1 MAHSPARILMPGQ
14 PDTAPGPLEQALA
27 ALGHAPLRL
36 TYEAAVAWLAQ
47 DDAALLALDAA
58 SAAAPDLA
66 ARIAALRAGLKHTPL
81 IVLAPPASGPDF
93 ADAAYAAGALDVLS
107 WPLWLR
113 ALRAKLDFVMQTQQQ
128 HGPAAH
134 GRQARQA
141 EEQLRQS
148 EERYRTLF
156 DSVDDGVCVIDVLY
170 DGA

>member
-1 MAHSPARILMPGQ
+1 M
-14 PDTAPGPLEQALA
+14 
-27 ALGHAPLRL
+27 
-36 TYEAAVAWLAQ
+36 
-47 DDAALLALDAA
+47 
-58 SAAAPDLA
+58 
-66 ARIAALRAGLKHTPL
+66 
-81 IVLAPPASGPDF
+81 
-93 ADAAYAAGALDVLS
+93 LS
-107 WPLWLR
+107 WPLQAA